1 MTIRMNRLDS
11 FNPLFTNLEQNPP
24 SWWSNLISDKDIYV
38 EIRKENYIDIYF
50 NGGNIIRELRHDG
63 KCFSGKINYKYLLP
77 DNSEYINYDFTHQE
91 SLIKKSQINL
101 FNFADFNALALRRIK
116 ANISQHYPAESEK
129 GIQARFITKSRY
141 FIDSEFA
148 YLNDSEDD
156 KEKLRIDLVW
166 LDTDS
171 KKIVFVELKCMGDN
185 RLYND
190 EITYQL
196 TKYVQ
201 FIKYFEVQLLS
212 YYKTLF
218 MIKKRLKILSP
229 ELDKLNTID
238 DFSIE
243 KKPLLLFG
251 DCEQVWIDKMKPD
264 IKAKIGNLAYGTYY
278 YGSTRSSCNLIQPKH
293 KNRDIY

>member
-1 MTIRMNRLDS
+1 MNRLNPN
-11 FNPLFTNLEQNPP
+11 NPLFNNLEHTAPT
-24 SWWSNLISDKDIYV
+24 WWTTLVNDKDIYI

-63 KCFSGKINYKYLLP
+63 KCLSGKINYKYLLP
-77 DNSEYINYDFTHQE
+77 ANSEYIDYDFSHPQ
-91 SLIKKSQINL
+91 SLIKKSHIDL
-101 FNFADFNALALRRIK
+101 FNLVDFNALALRRIK
-116 ANISQHYPAESEK
+116 GNISQHYPAESEK
-129 GIQARFITKSRY
+129 GIQARFITKSGY

-166 LDTDS
+166 LDTDL

-185 RLYND
+185 RLYNN
-190 EITYQL
+190 EIITQL

-218 MIKKRLKILSP
+218 KIKKRLKILSP
-229 ELDKLNTID
+229 GLDKLNTID

-264 IKAKIGNLAYGTYY
+264 IKAKICNLAYGTYY